1 MSQLN
6 ATTFC
11 AFALTAV
18 VVYLLG
24 FFPFIPAWA
33 VFIAWACFF
42 HMDGGANRQQ
52 AYFAN
57 ILHIALGAFGA
68 WISAIVILNNPF
80 ETAFAAQL
88 WGPVLIGIVIA
99 LLSRMGTMTRFC
111 VTPAVIYGYASV
123 FAFASTT
130 GFFSLEKLLSLSF
143 SNALIAVTFS
153 VVLGTSAGYFNAWLV
168 SYLSGREWSWL
179 VRTRKLKAD

>member
-11 AFALTAV
+11 AFALTVIAL
-18 VVYLLG
+18 YLLS
-24 FFPFIPAWA
+24 FFPFIPPWA

-57 ILHIALGAFGA
+57 ILHIALGAFGG
-68 WISAIVILNNPF
+68 WVSAIVVLNNPF
-80 ETAFAAQL
+80 ETGLAAQL
-88 WGPVLIGIVIA
+88 WAPVFIGLVIA
-99 LLSRMGTMTRFC
+99 VLSRMGTMTRFC

-130 GFFSLEKLLSLSF
+130 GFFSLAKLLSLSF
-143 SNALIAVTFS
+143 SNALIAIVFS
-153 VVLGTSAGYFNAWLV
+153 VVIGTSAAYFNAWLV
-168 SYLSGREWSWL
+168 GFLSTRDWSWL
-179 VRTRKLKAD
+179 VRISKLKAD